1 MTPNR
6 YRISLGGNENVLKL
20 GYDNLYNSVNIL
32 KNIE

>member
-1 MTPNR
+1 MTPNG

-20 GYDNLYNSVNIL
+20 GYDDCYITVNIL